1 MDNVLSWPENNSK
14 NKKPKPKKKNFFWK
28 EIKLHVPFK
37 GVGDE
42 DGARMTL
49 SLGWCVIRLER
60 CVLISASQVV
70 VHQQKLSVHC

>member
-1 MDNVLSWPENNSK
+1 MSYPCQRIILKTRNQNQ
-14 NKKPKPKKKNFFWK
+14 KKKKFWK

-42 DGARMTL
+42 DSARMTV